1 MPFSVLFILT
11 CNCFIFRGPSPPRE
25 SAWHGRGQ
33 SALPTNHPV
42 KIVVKAQSCQQ
53 NLLSSYEPALNYQPE
68 PDFLEL
74 WGTL

>member
-1 MPFSVLFILT
+1 MLLGVLFILT
-11 CNCFIFRGPSPPRE
+11 STFFIFRGPSPPSE
-25 SAWHGRGQ
+25 SSCHGSGQ

-42 KIVVKAQSCQQ
+42 VRVRTAQSCQQ
-53 NLLSSYEPALNYQPE
+53 NLLSLYEPALNYQPE